1 SPKPRGPGAATPA
14 DPPAHTRPMP
24 DPAASTARRPG
35 AVARC
40 GGHADALPISRWTGA
55 GVCPPGRAGPA
66 HDRRERCT
74 RSVGRTGP
82 PGLVLNA
89 GTTATPAP
97 PNRRRTPR
105 CPEPPI
111 RRRPGERPFRRDR
124 ADPARTP
131 APAPPATRGFR
142 SGSRIVDGKARPGV
156 RASGGSSPPPATAPR
171 QRSRAQATGRFH
183 GKRIHGHARSCDHGG
198 VPTPPPAPVLL
209 VASSGG
215 HLAQLWSLR
224 PWWSG
229 RARAWVTFDTPDAAA
244 LLGGEEEVHWAHH
257 PTTRSIANLLR
268 NTGLAARVLTARR
281 PA

>member
-1 SPKPRGPGAATPA
+1 
-14 DPPAHTRPMP
+14 P

-35 AVARC
+35 VVAMPRFRF
-40 GGHADALPISRWTGA
+40 SRWTGA
-55 GVCPPGRAGPA
+55 GVRPRDVQPLRTTGGSDAPDPPEEPESPGMSSTPIRP
-66 HDRRERCT
+66 RLL
-74 RSVGRTGP
+74 P
-82 PGLVLNA
+82 PR
-89 GTTATPAP
+89 
-97 PNRRRTPR
+97 NRRKTQR

-111 RRRPGERPFRRDR
+111 QRTPGERPFRRDR

-131 APAPPATRGFR
+131 APPRPRPPPGGPAQEPGPSQRSPPPRGE
-142 SGSRIVDGKARPGV
+142 
-156 RASGGSSPPPATAPR
+156 RASGGASPPPAAAPR

-198 VPTPPPAPVLL
+198 VPTTPPAPVLL